1 MELPLVK
8 IEKITKNF
16 QSVVANDRVDFVL
29 QNAEI
34 HALVGENGAGK
45 TTLMRILYGLLIPD
59 SGRIYVKG
67 LERDIKRPLDAIHLG
82 IGMVHQHFMLVP
94 SLTIAENV
102 ILGIAPR
109 KLGFFTDIKAASHQ
123 IQLISDQYKLNI
135 DPNTKIR
142 DLSLGELQR
151 VEILKAIY
159 RRADILILDEPT
171 AVLTPQETE
180 GLFQIMR
187 EIVQEGKSIVFIT
200 HKLPEVKA
208 VADKVSVMRQGK
220 IVDRAD
226 VKDVN
231 EHDICRMMVGRE
243 VIFKVNKE
251 SAKTGEEVLRLEK
264 IKVRDIK
271 GSSAL
276 RGVSLC
282 LRTGE
287 IVGIAGVEGNGQR
300 ELAESI
306 AGLLSAYEGRIIL
319 GGEDITDAS
328 IVRRRNLGLS
338 YIPEDRLKIGLSVS
352 MSVEEN
358 LIMGFHRKLQFTWN
372 RLILRWELVQ
382 KFAEK
387 LIKSYDIKTPNPTT
401 IAETL
406 SGGNLQKVVLA
417 RELSGEPKILIAY
430 QPTRG
435 VDMGSIE
442 FIHKKLIK
450 YRDNGC
456 AVLLISADLQ
466 EILNLSDRI
475 IVLYKGQFIGETTTE
490 EADKYQIGKWMM
502 GLKKGVSDEGK
513 DY

>member
-1 MELPLVK
+1 MKLPLVK
-8 IEKITKNF
+8 MEKITKTF
-16 QSVVANDRVDFVL
+16 QEVIANDRVDFIL

-45 TTLMRILYGLLIPD
+45 TTLMRILYGLLSPD
-59 SGRIYVKG
+59 SGHIYVKG
-67 LERDIKRPLDAIHLG
+67 LERNIKRPLDAIHLG

-102 ILGIAPR
+102 ILGIAPI
-109 KLGFFTDIKAASHQ
+109 KLGFFTDIKSASSQ
-123 IQLISDQYKLNI
+123 IQSISNRYKLNI

-180 GLFQIMR
+180 ALFKIMR

-208 VADKVSVMRQGK
+208 VADRVSVMRQGK

-226 VKDVN
+226 VSDVN

-251 SAKTGEEVLRLEK
+251 AAKTGEEVLRLEK
-264 IKVRDIK
+264 IRVQSIK

-306 AGLLSAYEGRIIL
+306 VGLLPVDEGKIIL
-319 GGEDITDAS
+319 SGKDITDSS
-328 IVRRRNLGLS
+328 IVKRRNLGLS
-338 YIPEDRLKIGLSVS
+338 YIPEDRLKVGLSIP
-352 MSVEEN
+352 MSVQEN
-358 LIMGFHRKLQFTWN
+358 LIMGFHRKSRFTWN
-372 RLILRWELVQ
+372 RLILRWGLVQ

-387 LIKSYDIKTPNPTT
+387 LIKSFDIKTPSPTNIT
-401 IAETL
+401 ETL

-417 RELSGEPKILIAY
+417 RELSGELKVLIAY

-456 AVLLISADLQ
+456 AILLISADLQ
-466 EILNLSDRI
+466 EVLNLSDRI
-475 IVLYKGQFIGETTTE
+475 LVLYKGQFIGETPSE
-490 EADKYQIGKWMM
+490 EADKYRIGRWMM
-502 GLKKGVSDEGK
+502 GLQNGVSDEYK
-513 DY
+513 VN